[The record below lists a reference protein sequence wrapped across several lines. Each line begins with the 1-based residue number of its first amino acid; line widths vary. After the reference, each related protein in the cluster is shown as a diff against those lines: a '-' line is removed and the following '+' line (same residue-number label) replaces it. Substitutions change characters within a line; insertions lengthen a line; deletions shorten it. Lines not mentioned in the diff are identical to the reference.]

1 MLKFFRD
8 KVFPIDKID
17 KNEPKKPKYTIEK
30 ETFNISSSYGTFM
43 KN

>member
-1 MLKFFRD
+1 MLRFVREKF
-8 KVFPIDKID
+8 FPIDKID

-30 ETFNISSSYGTFM
+30 KTFNISSSYGTFE